1 MIKLSIR
8 YATKLTCDY
17 CFIVQHIKNFCSNLF
32 SFHSSLSSYI
42 FAWLFFLLKSF
53 LFLRFS
59 FFYFLFCNFVI
70 FLYSGRIY
78 FYVAISRSYSKFENP
93 LQKIFFE
100 HFSSNINSIVPLR
113 QRKAVVWRCSQKFC
127 KILGKTSV
135 LQLLQTCNFIKKT
148 LQCNCLSILPHFLY
162 RTLSV
167 AIYVKRILH
176 CKCTFTLRLKSLVV
190 S

>member
-17 CFIVQHIKNFCSNLF
+17 CFIVQHIKNFCSNLI

-113 QRKAVVWRCSQKFC
+113 QRKAVVWRYSVKKVFS
-127 KILGKTSV
+127 KILQNPWENICVTVASN
-135 LQLLQTCNFIKKT
+135 LQLYQKDTPVQLFIYFTT
-148 LQCNCLSILPHFLY
+148 LFIQNTFSGYL
-162 RTLSV
+162 
-167 AIYVKRILH
+167 
-176 CKCTFTLRLKSLVV
+176 CKENIAL
-190 S
+190 